1 MSGTVIC
8 AAAGCDHPVTRRPGR
23 RGRPPIYCSPACR
36 PGGRGARITVEVTQR
51 EVDDDVSPVWHA
63 WTVSLRRGGRQ
74 VVIATAMGRFS
85 ADALAKELRDLI
97 GPIRQGGG
105 VIE

>member
-1 MSGTVIC
+1 M
-8 AAAGCDHPVTRRPGR
+8 
-23 RGRPPIYCSPACR
+23 
-36 PGGRGARITVEVTQR
+36 
-51 EVDDDVSPVWHA
+51 
-63 WTVSLRRGGRQ
+63 SLRRGGRQ